1 MKSAEER
8 DRITKIDNIIAF
20 KIEAGGV
27 WEEVPCIIV
36 KRMCDYADSHKNKKW
51 QDFAAA
57 TTATIMKAFLERL
70 PQIDKSQSQALAI
83 RDGRL

>member
-8 DRITKIDNIIAF
+8 DRIAKIDDIIAF
-20 KIEAGGV
+20 EIEAGGV

-36 KRMCDYADSHKNKKW
+36 KGVCDYADSHKNKKW

-57 TTATIMKAFLERL
+57 TAAAVMKAL
-70 PQIDKSQSQALAI
+70 
-83 RDGRL
+83 